1 MESFIAVHFET
12 TGITFQNRGSGA
24 LLGFEKEH
32 PHLPSKINKKSL
44 GEKKYK
50 NANSFKIL
58 KY

>member
-1 MESFIAVHFET
+1 MESFITIHYET

-24 LLGFEKEH
+24 LLGFEEEH
-32 PHLPSKINKKSL
+32 PHLASKISKKSL

-50 NANSFKIL
+50 NANSFKIF